1 MAEAQPQAGNLFEA
15 PSISAPLYSEQF
27 TESPEKEFEVAE
39 ETGPES
45 EVAEPTEEVFEPE
58 AAPDHWS
65 DELKAEWEE
74 AEKRRIG
81 DYTRK
86 TQNLAERRK
95 RFESSEDELTRKAQ
109 QFDLMMSNPDLVR
122 KQLGIPDPAQAAAAA
137 APAAEEE
144 RVNAREVLQDT
155 AYDAIDQM
163 VRDRISSF
171 EAEKLGAMDQY
182 KGYIDN
188 MARQNIQRDWNELVT
203 KYPTAKKYETQV
215 AQFVQQHGVTDLKQ
229 AFFAVAGDAAV
240 EDGSKAL
247 LKQEAVSDR
256 RRAQL
261 PTQQAMAHGKTTPR
275 DKPAK
280 LVDAMLQVAKEQGV
294 RFNNW

>member
-27 TESPEKEFEVAE
+27 TEAPEKEFEVAE
-39 ETGPES
+39 EAGPES
-45 EVAEPTEEVFEPE
+45 EEVEQEEADFEPE
-58 AAPDHWS
+58 SAPDHWS

-95 RFESSEDELTRKAQ
+95 RFESSEEELTRKAQ

-122 KQLGIPDPAQAAAAA
+122 RQLGIPDPAQAAAVA

-144 RVNAREVLQDT
+144 RVNPREVLQDT

-171 EAEKLGAMDQY
+171 ESEKLGAMDQY

-203 KYPTAKKYETQV
+203 KYPTAKKYENQV

-240 EDGSKAL
+240 EDGSRAL
-247 LKQEAVSDR
+247 LKKEAVSDR

-275 DKPAK
+275 DKPAR

-294 RFNNW
+294 RFNPW